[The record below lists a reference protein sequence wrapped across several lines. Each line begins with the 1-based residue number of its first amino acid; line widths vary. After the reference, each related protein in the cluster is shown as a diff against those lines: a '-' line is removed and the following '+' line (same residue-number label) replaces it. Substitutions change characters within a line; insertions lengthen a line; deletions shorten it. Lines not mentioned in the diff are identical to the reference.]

1 MHLYFLIMSQI
12 GFYYINPQY
21 KTKVIWTLIITI
33 MSSILYLL
41 SYSLFKGLG
50 EVRTRDFNIESIMS
64 YHLTTN
70 PKPNVSIALTS
81 IDYKTIALL
90 LC

>member
-1 MHLYFLIMSQI
+1 M
-12 GFYYINPQY
+12 
-21 KTKVIWTLIITI
+21 V
-33 MSSILYLL
+33 
-41 SYSLFKGLG
+41 GLDG
-50 EVRTRDFNIESIMS
+50 IRTRDNNIESVMS